1 MFTGLIEGMG
11 TLLRIEQHGP
21 DSRVVIRA
29 EFEMNGIVLGESIAV
44 DGTCLT
50 AISSRENTFAADVS
64 AETLSLSTLGRK
76 PPGRR
81 VNLERA
87 VRLGDRMGGHIM
99 SGHVD
104 GIGILRERA
113 REGRSLRLFFEIPQE
128 LSRYV
133 AAKGSIGM
141 NGLSL
146 TVNGCSDG
154 RFDVNIVPHTADR
167 TTIGDLRPGDEVNI
181 ETDVI
186 AKYVESLLKGW
197 SPGAGEA
204 EKTKPIDN
212 DFLRTHGFI

>member
-1 MFTGLIEGMG
+1 
-11 TLLRIEQHGP
+11 
-21 DSRVVIRA
+21 
-29 EFEMNGIVLGESIAV
+29 
-44 DGTCLT
+44 
-50 AISSRENTFAADVS
+50 
-64 AETLSLSTLGRK
+64 
-76 PPGRR
+76 
-81 VNLERA
+81 
-87 VRLGDRMGGHIM
+87 MGGHIM